1 MFDALAF
8 FFLWRVLKK
17 SSRDATVNM
26 SVISLKPTA
35 LGEALDRSAI
45 VLAHA
50 PWCGYCTRFM
60 PTYEKFAEEAA
71 SSLPGVLVTRINFHK
86 YGDDI
91 RQQNIG
97 KNIVKGGI
105 GSYVKGYPTVLFVH
119 NGQVSKYNGERTKAG
134 LEEGYR
140 SFQAEVNAGKG
151 DEELLSVDEPAAA
164 AQELSPNG
172 LETAVQGNSFVMLY
186 APWCR
191 YCKETM
197 QPLDETAQNLSMA
210 NISVSKVDFEKYGK
224 EITARRIGVDTLG
237 QKGYEHGIS
246 SVVRS
251 FPTLLMFSGGEVA
264 KYTGPRTPAH
274 MSKAMAEFVQ
284 KYHK

>member
-1 MFDALAF
+1 
-8 FFLWRVLKK
+8 
-17 SSRDATVNM
+17 M

-35 LGEALDRSAI
+35 LEEALDRSAI

-71 SSLPGVLVTRINFHK
+71 GSLPGVLVTRINFDKH
-86 YGDDI
+86 GDEV
-91 RQQNIG
+91 RQRNIG
-97 KNIVKGGI
+97 KHMVKGGI
-105 GSYVKGYPTVLFVH
+105 GAYVKSFPTVLFVY

-134 LEEGYR
+134 LEEGYK
-140 SFQAEVNAGKG
+140 SFQAEVNAGRG
-151 DEELLSVDEPAAA
+151 DEELLSVDEPVSSASA

-191 YCKETM
+191 YCKEAM
-197 QPLDETAQNLSMA
+197 QPLDETAQNLSTA
-210 NISVSKVDFEKYGK
+210 DISVSKVDFEKYGK
-224 EITARRIGVDTLG
+224 EITARRIGVGTLG

-284 KYHK
+284 KFHK